1 MNEMTKINTVYIIGH
16 THTDIGYTDHQPTL
30 FRRHADYLDRA
41 VELCEATA
49 DYPAEAQFK
58 WTCELA
64 STVENFLRTRKP
76 AQIDRFLK
84 LHHEGRIAVNAMAFH
99 WTPMLSP
106 AAMVRSLYTARRL
119 RHEYGMNVASAMQC
133 DVDGVSWLWADLL
146 PAMGIQGLTMSIN
159 TYRGARPRP
168 ELIPFWWEGP
178 GGRRLLTF
186 NGPHYAYGLFFYGLG
201 SVEQAERLLPGV
213 IQRLEARDD
222 YPLDFLYGQVTHPA
236 LVDNGPPYAV
246 LSHIVREWN
255 ASGRSPRLVFTTIDG
270 FLSMLNERYA
280 NSGGETQGG
289 GTQGGETP
297 PLPVW
302 RGDWADWWA
311 DGVGSSAYETAIARN
326 TEALLPAVDLLAT
339 QAGDLDPAL
348 IEEAYRHLSLYDE
361 HTWGSFNSIGQPY
374 SPLTK
379 AQWNAKAGFAYD
391 GFGLTHE
398 LLTQGGR
405 RLARKLTGRAPEGE
419 TWRAWTQ
426 GQAEAVAADE
436 RDRFIVIN
444 PLSWSRRFVCPV
456 PPDGGGRAPDNIL
469 DAFWIDNYRDSY
481 PRDISGDNP
490 KPFKPEETPLVD
502 MTLPAFGYQV
512 VAPTLPALA
521 GDARAGEGV
530 IANRWYHVEIDPAT
544 GGLTSWFDKELGR
557 ELAGRGPWRFGQY
570 VYELTAG
577 SEGRRALFAGDFT
590 QEWFGTPRRDTP
602 FRRYGPDQV
611 TVGPAHVDGI
621 GVSVEVF
628 VQAPGAR
635 SLRVRYSLP
644 HHEKALHIDM
654 VIDKEHVTDPESI
667 YIMFPT
673 ALHEPTFHLDLN
685 GVPLTPEAEQLP
697 GSCRDW
703 YGIQRWAE
711 VSDDQ
716 ASIVLAPIDAPL
728 VQVGGIQTG
737 RWLDHLDAQNAT
749 LVSWP
754 VNNYWTTN
762 FQAAQNGELLFR
774 YRLTSRPAY
783 DPAAASR
790 FAAEQL
796 VPPVIVRVPGA
807 EAGRSGQFLRVEPEG
822 VADVQIKPA
831 ADGRGL
837 IVHAFNLTPEAQS
850 LSLTFPSA
858 QPTAA
863 WVCSP
868 IEEDGEALSLSPEGM
883 RLQVSPRSHAC
894 ARVVFIA

>member
-1 MNEMTKINTVYIIGH
+1 MPKLCHPRNLRVRKRMLPRNLPPIRPIQIR
-16 THTDIGYTDHQPTL
+16 Q
-30 FRRHADYLDRA
+30 RH
-41 VELCEATA
+41 
-49 DYPAEAQFK
+49 P
-58 WTCELA
+58 
-64 STVENFLRTRKP
+64 
-76 AQIDRFLK
+76 I
-84 LHHEGRIAVNAMAFH
+84 
-99 WTPMLSP
+99 
-106 AAMVRSLYTARRL
+106 
-119 RHEYGMNVASAMQC
+119 
-133 DVDGVSWLWADLL
+133 
-146 PAMGIQGLTMSIN
+146 
-159 TYRGARPRP
+159 
-168 ELIPFWWEGP
+168 
-178 GGRRLLTF
+178 
-186 NGPHYAYGLFFYGLG
+186 LG

-280 NSGGETQGG
+280 KSGGETQGG

-297 PLPVW
+297 PLPGW

-502 MTLPAFGYQV
+502 MT
-512 VAPTLPALA
+512 
-521 GDARAGEGV
+521 
-530 IANRWYHVEIDPAT
+530 
-544 GGLTSWFDKELGR
+544 
-557 ELAGRGPWRFGQY
+557 
-570 VYELTAG
+570 
-577 SEGRRALFAGDFT
+577 
-590 QEWFGTPRRDTP
+590 
-602 FRRYGPDQV
+602 
-611 TVGPAHVDGI
+611 
-621 GVSVEVF
+621 
-628 VQAPGAR
+628 
-635 SLRVRYSLP
+635 
-644 HHEKALHIDM
+644 
-654 VIDKEHVTDPESI
+654 
-667 YIMFPT
+667 
-673 ALHEPTFHLDLN
+673 
-685 GVPLTPEAEQLP
+685 
-697 GSCRDW
+697 
-703 YGIQRWAE
+703 
-711 VSDDQ
+711 
-716 ASIVLAPIDAPL
+716 
-728 VQVGGIQTG
+728 
-737 RWLDHLDAQNAT
+737 
-749 LVSWP
+749 
-754 VNNYWTTN
+754 
-762 FQAAQNGELLFR
+762 
-774 YRLTSRPAY
+774 
-783 DPAAASR
+783 
-790 FAAEQL
+790 
-796 VPPVIVRVPGA
+796 
-807 EAGRSGQFLRVEPEG
+807 
-822 VADVQIKPA
+822 
-831 ADGRGL
+831 
-837 IVHAFNLTPEAQS
+837 
-850 LSLTFPSA
+850 
-858 QPTAA
+858 
-863 WVCSP
+863 
-868 IEEDGEALSLSPEGM
+868 
-883 RLQVSPRSHAC
+883 
-894 ARVVFIA
+894 

>member
-1 MNEMTKINTVYIIGH
+1 MTKINTVYIIGH

-64 STVENFLRTRKP
+64 STVEYFLRTRKS

-106 AAMVRSLYTARRL
+106 AGMVRSLYTARRL
-119 RHEYGMNVASAMQC
+119 RHEYGMRVLSAMQC

-146 PAMGIQGLTMSIN
+146 SAMGVQGLTMSIN

-201 SVEQAERLLPGV
+201 SVEHAEKLLPGV

-236 LVDNGPPYAV
+236 LVDNGPPYAA
-246 LSHIVREWN
+246 LSNIIREWN
-255 ASGRSPRLVFTTIDG
+255 DSGRNPRMVFTTIDG
-270 FLSMLNERYA
+270 FLAMLNERYA
-280 NSGGETQGG
+280 ND
-289 GTQGGETP
+289 
-297 PLPVW
+297 LPIW

-311 DGVGSSAYETAIARN
+311 DGVGSSAYETAISRT

-339 QAGDLDPAL
+339 QVGDLDPAL
-348 IEEAYRHLSLYDE
+348 IEEAYRHISLYDE

-374 SPLTK
+374 SPMTK

-391 GFGLTHE
+391 GFGLTQE

-405 RLARKLTGRAPEGE
+405 KLARKLTGRAPEGE

-426 GQAEAVAADE
+426 GQGEAVAAEEDE
-436 RDRFIVIN
+436 RFLVVN
-444 PLSWSRRFVCPV
+444 PLSWNRRVVCPV

-469 DAFWIDNYRDSY
+469 DAFWIDNYRDNY

-490 KPFKPEETPLVD
+490 KPFKPEETPLLD

-512 VAPTLPALA
+512 VAPKLAALS
-521 GDARAGEGV
+521 GDAKTGEGV
-530 IANRWYHVEIDPAT
+530 IANRWYHIEIDPAT
-544 GGLTSWFDKELGR
+544 GGLSSWFDKELGR
-557 ELAGRGPWRFGQY
+557 ELAAGRGPWRFGQY
-570 VYELTAG
+570 VYELTANTD
-577 SEGRRALFAGDFT
+577 GRRALFAGDFT

-602 FRRYGPDQV
+602 FRRYGPSQV
-611 TVGPAHVDGI
+611 TVGPARVDGM
-621 GVSVEVF
+621 GVTVEVF
-628 VQAPGAR
+628 MQAPGAR
-635 SLRVRYSLP
+635 SIRARYTLP

-667 YIMFPT
+667 YILFPT
-673 ALHEPTFHLDLN
+673 ALQNPAFHLDLN
-685 GVPLTPEAEQLP
+685 GVPLVPEAEQLP

-711 VSDDQ
+711 VSGDQ

-737 RWLDHLDAQNAT
+737 RWLDHLDAQDAT

-774 YRLTSRPAY
+774 YRLTSLPAY
-783 DPAAASR
+783 DSAAASR

-796 VPPVIVRVPGA
+796 VPPIIVRVPGA
-807 EAGRSGQFLRVEPEG
+807 EAGGAGQFLSVEPEG

-831 ADGRGL
+831 TDGRGL
-837 IVHAFNLTPEAQS
+837 IVHAFNLTLETQS
-850 LSLTFPSA
+850 LRLAFPTGL
-858 QPTAA
+858 PVTAWA
-863 WVCSP
+863 CSP
-868 IEEDGEALSLSPEGM
+868 IEEDNDTLMITSEGI
-883 RLQVSPRSHAC
+883 RLQAPPRSHAC
-894 ARVVFIA
+894 ARIVFSS

>member
-1 MNEMTKINTVYIIGH
+1 MTKINTVYIIGH

-49 DYPAEAQFK
+49 SYPPEAQFK

-64 STVENFLRTRKP
+64 STVEYFLQTRSSS
-76 AQIDRFLK
+76 QIDRFLR
-84 LHHEGRIAVNAMAFH
+84 LHHQGRIAVNAMAFH

-119 RHEYGMNVASAMQC
+119 RHDYGMRVVSAMQC

-146 PAMGIQGLTMSIN
+146 PAMGVQGLTMSIN

-201 SVEQAERLLPGV
+201 SVQQAEKVLPGV
-213 IQRLEARDD
+213 IERLNARDD

-236 LVDNGPPYAV
+236 LVDNGPPYSA
-246 LSHIVREWN
+246 LADIIQTWN
-255 ASGRSPRLVFTTIDG
+255 ASGQGPRMVFTTIDG

-280 NSGGETQGG
+280 APSGESLGVESLGE
-289 GTQGGETP
+289 ETS

-311 DGVGSSAYETAIARN
+311 DGVGSSAYETAISRT

-339 QAGDLDPAL
+339 QIGDLDPAL

-405 RLARKLTGRAPEGE
+405 RLARKLTGQAPEGE

-426 GQAEAVAADE
+426 GQAEAGLSEE
-436 RDRFIVIN
+436 RDTFLVVN
-444 PLSWSRRFVCPV
+444 PLSWRRRLVCPV

-469 DAFWIDNYRDSY
+469 DAFWTDNYRDSY
-481 PRDISGDNP
+481 PRDISHDAP
-490 KPFKPEETPLVD
+490 KPFRPEETPLLYL
-502 MTLPAFGYQV
+502 TLPAFGYQV
-512 VAPTLPALA
+512 IAPSYASLPA
-521 GDARAGEGV
+521 GARSGEAA
-530 IANRWYHVEIDPAT
+530 ISNQWYQIEVDPVT
-544 GGLTSWFDKELGR
+544 GGLTRWYDKALDR

-570 VYELTAG
+570 VYELTA
-577 SEGRRALFAGDFT
+577 SAEGRRALFAGDFT

-602 FRRYGPDQV
+602 FRRYGPDRV
-611 TVGPAHVDGI
+611 TIGPAQVDGI

-628 VQAPGAR
+628 VQAAGAR
-635 SLRVRYSLP
+635 SLRVRYTLP

-654 VIDKEHVTDPESI
+654 VIDKEHITDPESV

-673 ALHEPTFHLDLN
+673 ALQNPAFHLDLN

-711 VSDDQ
+711 VSDAQ

-737 RWLDHLDAQNAT
+737 RWLDHLDAHDAT

-762 FQAAQNGELLFR
+762 FQASQGGELLFR
-774 YRLTSRPAY
+774 YRLTSMPAY
-783 DPAAASR
+783 DPAAAGR
-790 FAAEQL
+790 FAAGQL
-796 VPPVIVRVPGA
+796 VPPIIIRVPGA
-807 EAGRSGQFLRVEPEG
+807 NTGTSGQFLSVEPEG
-822 VADVQIKPA
+822 VADVQIKSA

-837 IVHAFNLTPEAQS
+837 IVHAFNLTHEVQS
-850 LSLTFPSA
+850 LGLAFA
-858 QPTAA
+858 AGQPVGA
-863 WVCSP
+863 WGCSP
-868 IEEDGEALSLSPEGM
+868 IEEDGEALTITAEGV
-883 RLQVSPRSHAC
+883 RLQAPPRSHAC
-894 ARVVFIA
+894 ARIVFAS